1 MEINIHTC
9 VKQMASGN
17 LLYSTESFACK
28 VLCDD
33 RERWAGGVEGG
44 RSRREGTYVY
54 IRPVHSVVQ
63 QKLHNIVK
71 QLSK

>member
-17 LLYSTESFACK
+17 LLYSTESFACE

-33 RERWAGGVEGG
+33 RQRWAGGVEGWMSMG
-44 RSRREGTYVY
+44 EGTYVY
-54 IRPVHSVVQ
+54 I
-63 QKLHNIVK
+63 
-71 QLSK
+71 

>member
-1 MEINIHTC
+1 MGISIHPC

-44 RSRREGTYVY
+44 RSRREGMYVY
-54 IRPVHSVVQ
+54 I
-63 QKLHNIVK
+63 
-71 QLSK
+71 

>member
-17 LLYSTESFACK
+17 LLYSTESFACE

-44 RSRREGTYVY
+44 RSRREGAYVY
-54 IRPVHSVVQ
+54 I
-63 QKLHNIVK
+63 
-71 QLSK
+71 